1 MLKFKGLSFF
11 HMTFNLN
18 HSLTQLVI
26 KCQLCR
32 QGRSRHWTHSG
43 QDKQTKVHTVTEKL
57 HFLPTALLLVSPVR
71 ELDTKQAVYT
81 GTHTGAA
88 TRGQRQGCSLSQ
100 RPEKHPPQG
109 EPTAETETR
118 GQVRSVSQRKGVTSE
133 LRTSG
138 LDGCREQAKGEVAA
152 HVTVQRVSPLAPS
165 RVTGHSPGCLARACS
180 PRSHTPFSW
189 PPRQTAP
196 HLMYDPPAL
205 NPWTS
210 SPYTLTASVT
220 SSSLCL

>member
-1 MLKFKGLSFF
+1 M
-11 HMTFNLN
+11 
-18 HSLTQLVI
+18 
-26 KCQLCR
+26 
-32 QGRSRHWTHSG
+32 
-43 QDKQTKVHTVTEKL
+43 HTVTEKL
-57 HFLPTALLLVSPVR
+57 HFLPAALLLASLVR
-71 ELDTKQAVYT
+71 ELDTHKKT
-81 GTHTGAA
+81 GTHTGA
-88 TRGQRQGCSLSQ
+88 TTWGQRQGCGLSR
-100 RPEKHPPQG
+100 RPENHLPQG

-133 LRTSG
+133 LSTSG
-138 LDGCREQAKGEVAA
+138 LDGCREQAEGEVAA
-152 HVTVQRVSPLAPS
+152 HVTVQRVSPLAS
-165 RVTGHSPGCLARACS
+165 CRMTGHSPDCLARACS

-210 SPYTLTASVT
+210 SPSTLTASVT